1 MRETQFIQAVGT
13 CARAI
18 VSMAILT
25 CPHKNEGDRIT
36 RCKSISPASR
46 AIFVCLFES
55 VMTVDEI
62 NIQIISFKILGNVNP
77 IRIEQMAGPYHLPK
91 AAISRQLNNSK
102 IKQSFSKGAV
112 AA

>member
-1 MRETQFIQAVGT
+1 M
-13 CARAI
+13 CARAK

-25 CPHKNEGDRIT
+25 CPHKSEGDSIT

-62 NIQIISFKILGNVNP
+62 NIKIISFKILQNINP
-77 IRIEQMAGPYHLPK
+77 IRIELMAGPYHLPK
-91 AAISRQLNNSK
+91 AAISSQLHNFKLNNSK
-102 IKQSFSKGAV
+102 IKQSLASQQTHE
-112 AA
+112 